1 MCHPMIQSDKHPN
14 NFSTVESISLR
25 ERKTIYPGEADNGSI
40 LLSIEIVV
48 ITQKILVSD
57 EVL

>member
-1 MCHPMIQSDKHPN
+1 MIQSDKHPN

-57 EVL
+57 EVP